1 MTQRQTDTRRSKIV
15 SSRTPIGPKK
25 IKLLR
30 TLRAKCIGRVKIT
43 WQTEKRPLGADNDGP
58 YVQVLGQRVL
68 SRQVHLRWR
77 PWLRWARPL
86 PPPRVRLVTMTSEE
100 WDSLTP
106 LPVIPGMKRSVDL
119 TPSAVEQRVP
129 PKEISKEPRDTSTC
143 QKSERAVFPKNKM
156 TVKSVRVQKDRRH
169 LEHQSKQTRQ
179 GLVQK
184 HDT

>member
-1 MTQRQTDTRRSKIV
+1 
-15 SSRTPIGPKK
+15 
-25 IKLLR
+25 
-30 TLRAKCIGRVKIT
+30 
-43 WQTEKRPLGADNDGP
+43 
-58 YVQVLGQRVL
+58 
-68 SRQVHLRWR
+68 
-77 PWLRWARPL
+77 
-86 PPPRVRLVTMTSEE
+86 MTSEE

-129 PKEISKEPRDTSTC
+129 PKEISKEPRDMSTC

-169 LEHQSKQTRQ
+169 SEHQSKQTRQ